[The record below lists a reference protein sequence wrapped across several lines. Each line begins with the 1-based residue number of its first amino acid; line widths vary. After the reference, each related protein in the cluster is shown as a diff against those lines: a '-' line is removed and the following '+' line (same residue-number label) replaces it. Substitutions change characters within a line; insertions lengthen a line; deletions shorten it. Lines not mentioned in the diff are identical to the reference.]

1 MQNSPPP
8 PQNGLMEEP
17 ARRREKR
24 DAPEDRKSPV
34 FGGFLRVWDAAIL
47 PEEPGRFAPEVR

>member
-1 MQNSPPP
+1 MQNSP

-47 PEEPGRFAPEVR
+47 PEEPGRFAPDVR